1 MPRTLPW
8 LKDQRAPQA
17 KATRPPPPKRSRAPD
32 SDSDASDNARSL
44 QRTQARQRREL
55 AQGAGRTPSTSPP
68 PAPPAVEYVESHLA
82 PPSPIRQSDLT
93 SMEKRYMHE
102 GLAHDDIYIMVEDE
116 FLSAAQLFTSHL
128 HHAEYVRLKNAAK
141 ARNGSTVHPIPA
153 RPTDSITAMR
163 AETKKKKEA
172 EVRTGKNRAA
182 LDRMIS
188 DTRANVALTS
198 DEEHSEDEDEED
210 EQPWAGTS
218 LQGLMAPAARKNLTS
233 LSGLQGIQS
242 STRAANGYSKP
253 DEANQ
258 SSRTHEI
265 FKPPQPQPQPQPAP
279 SQTHIAPNPPPT
291 SKNHPPTLR
300 SLSPSDS
307 SSDDLNAPS
316 TRPPRTTA
324 KNHTSSHP
332 PPPKPNPSNPLTLA
346 AEDLFHEQKTYH
358 GPKASTPQQQT
369 QTQTQTH
376 NHKQPG
382 SSPPSRNDE
391 VAAARRRLE
400 QRRERAAAAAVAA
413 KKTNEGP
420 NGNGNVNEIPVFLV

>member
-1 MPRTLPW
+1 
-8 LKDQRAPQA
+8 
-17 KATRPPPPKRSRAPD
+17 
-32 SDSDASDNARSL
+32 
-44 QRTQARQRREL
+44 
-55 AQGAGRTPSTSPP
+55 
-68 PAPPAVEYVESHLA
+68 
-82 PPSPIRQSDLT
+82 
-93 SMEKRYMHE
+93 MEKRYMHE

-141 ARNGSTVHPIPA
+141 ARNGCTVHPITA

-182 LDRMIS
+182 LDKMMS
-188 DTRANVALTS
+188 DTRANIALTS
-198 DEEHSEDEDEED
+198 DEEQSEDEDEED

-279 SQTHIAPNPPPT
+279 PRTHIPPNPPPT
-291 SKNHPPTLR
+291 SKHHQPTLR
-300 SLSPSDS
+300 PPSDLS
-307 SSDDLNAPS
+307 SSDSSDDLDGPS
-316 TRPPRTTA
+316 TRPPRTST
-324 KNHTSSHP
+324 KTNTSSQP
-332 PPPKPNPSNPLTLA
+332 PQKPNPSNPLTLA
-346 AEDLFHEQKTYH
+346 AEDLFHEKKNYH
-358 GPKASTPQQQT
+358 GPMASPPQQ

-376 NHKQPG
+376 NHKLPG

-400 QRRERAAAAAVAA
+400 QRRERAAAAAAAA
-413 KKTNEGP
+413 KNTNEGP

>member
-1 MPRTLPW
+1 
-8 LKDQRAPQA
+8 
-17 KATRPPPPKRSRAPD
+17 
-32 SDSDASDNARSL
+32 
-44 QRTQARQRREL
+44 
-55 AQGAGRTPSTSPP
+55 
-68 PAPPAVEYVESHLA
+68 
-82 PPSPIRQSDLT
+82 
-93 SMEKRYMHE
+93 MHE

-141 ARNGSTVHPIPA
+141 ARNGSTVHPITA

-182 LDRMIS
+182 LDKMMS
-188 DTRANVALTS
+188 DTRANIALTS
-198 DEEHSEDEDEED
+198 DEEQSEDEEEEAD

-242 STRAANGYSKP
+242 STRAANGYAKP
-253 DEANQ
+253 DDASQ
-258 SSRTHEI
+258 SHRAHEI
-265 FKPPQPQPQPQPAP
+265 FKPPQPHPQPHPQPQPQPQPAP
-279 SQTHIAPNPPPT
+279 PRTHIPPNPPPT
-291 SKNHPPTLR
+291 SKHHPPILR
-300 SLSPSDS
+300 SLSSSDS
-307 SSDDLNAPS
+307 SSDDLDAPS
-316 TRPPRTTA
+316 TRPPRTST
-324 KNHTSSHP
+324 KNHTSSQ

-346 AEDLFHEQKTYH
+346 AEDLFHEKKTYH
-358 GPKASTPQQQT
+358 VPKASTPQT
-369 QTQTQTH
+369 QKQTQTH
-376 NHKQPG
+376 THTSKQPG

-400 QRRERAAAAAVAA
+400 QRRERAAAAAAAA